1 MKKKVLVVASTSD
14 HLRTFHIPYI
24 EKLKETHEV
33 YTMSRDVNEQF
44 ADFNIKF
51 QKKIM
56 SFKNFKIIGEIKKI
70 LKENDFDIVFL
81 NTSLAAFFVRF
92 AIKFLKKKPKVVNI
106 VHGYLFGEKTNGF
119 KRKAFLAAEKFVR
132 KQTTHIVV
140 MNNEDY
146 DIVKKHKLCTG
157 EVYKIQGM
165 GINGNRFKKKPIKN
179 TGLEEEINFSFIG
192 ELSSRK
198 NQTFLIK
205 FVKQLEK
212 FGINANLNLLGEGS
226 QKRKLEKQIKKLGL
240 ENKVKL
246 IGFVDDIET
255 FINKSNYYICASK
268 IEGLPF
274 NILEAMF
281 AGSVIFSSDIKGT
294 VDLIEDFE
302 NGVLFELG
310 NMDDLV
316 NKFRL
321 VKNNLTLQEKLR
333 KNAKKTAE
341 KYLLTE
347 VFEGNSQLF
356 EKFVNED

>member
-14 HLRTFHIPYI
+14 HLCTFHIPYI
-24 EKLKETHEV
+24 EKLKETCDV
-33 YTMSRDVNEQF
+33 FTMAKDTGEKF
-44 ADFNIKF
+44 ADFNIDF
-51 QKKIM
+51 HKKIV
-56 SFKNFKIIGEIKKI
+56 SFKNLKIIGKIKNI
-70 LKENDFDIVFL
+70 LKKEQFDVVFL
-81 NTSLAAFFVRF
+81 NTSLAAFFVRM
-92 AIKFLKKKPKVVNI
+92 AVKGLKKKPKVINI
-106 VHGYLFGEKTNGF
+106 VHGYLFGEKTNIC
-119 KRKAFLAAEKFVR
+119 KRHAFLVAEKLVR
-132 KQTTHIVV
+132 KQTTNIVV
-140 MNNEDY
+140 MNDEDY
-146 DIVKKHKLCTG
+146 DIVIDNKLCTG
-157 EVYKIQGM
+157 EVFKIQGM
-165 GINGNRFKKKPIKN
+165 GINGNRFTKRPIKN

-198 NQTFLIK
+198 NQTFLINFIK
-205 FVKQLEK
+205 ELEK
-212 FGINANLNLLGEGS
+212 FGINANLNLLGEGT
-226 QKRKLEKQIKKLGL
+226 QKSKLQKQIKKLGL

-246 IGFVDDIET
+246 IGFVNDIEQ

-302 NGVLFELG
+302 NGILFELG

-316 NKFRL
+316 SKFRL

-341 KYLLTE
+341 KYLLTK
-347 VFEGNSQLF
+347 VFDDNIKLF
-356 EKFVNED
+356 EKLINED